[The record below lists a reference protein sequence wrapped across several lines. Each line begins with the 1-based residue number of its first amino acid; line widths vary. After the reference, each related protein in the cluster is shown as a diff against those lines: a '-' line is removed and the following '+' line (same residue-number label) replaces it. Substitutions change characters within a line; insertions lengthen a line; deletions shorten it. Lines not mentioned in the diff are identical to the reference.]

1 MALVATACFA
11 KILLQMQHRE
21 PYLAALAFAFVPM
34 VYIASVSA
42 MDYIWALAFV
52 LLALLGALAQR
63 ATLSGVA
70 LGLAVGTRITSALF
84 LLPLA
89 ITLYERNRWGTAL
102 TRIATLAATAGIIS
116 ALAFYPLYRRY
127 GWGFLSYVEAQERL
141 LVAVA
146 QATVGLFGTVGT
158 AAIVFSL
165 MGFVLS
171 VLLRRAPAADMRV
184 LPLPLSPS
192 SVQLVGSGG
201 AGHPCVSSAPCRS
214 GISATACTAGADRI
228 VCTPDAGAVSLALC
242 LAHRFTICVGHSV
255 SADGDHSSTNGCCRI
270 LPCAKSRRAS
280 VDLARSAAGSAPVG
294 LPETSTDGRAHAVC
308 S

>member
-1 MALVATACFA
+1 MGYCAYQNRHTRRHGRDNQRARFLPPIPSLRLGVFELCRGAGTTTCCSRASDSWLVRHCGNRSDSFLPHGVCLERVASASACWRYAGAPVATIF
-11 KILLQMQHRE
+11 
-21 PYLAALAFAFVPM
+21 
-34 VYIASVSA
+34 
-42 MDYIWALAFV
+42 
-52 LLALLGALAQR
+52 
-63 ATLSGVA
+63 
-70 LGLAVGTRITSALF
+70 
-84 LLPLA
+84 
-89 ITLYERNRWGTAL
+89 
-102 TRIATLAATAGIIS
+102 
-116 ALAFYPLYRRY
+116 
-127 GWGFLSYVEAQERL
+127 
-141 LVAVA
+141 
-146 QATVGLFGTVGT
+146 
-158 AAIVFSL
+158 
-165 MGFVLS
+165 
-171 VLLRRAPAADMRV
+171 
-184 LPLPLSPS
+184 PS

-280 VDLARSAAGSAPVG
+280 VDLARSAARSAPVG